1 MHIFTNLQTFVAL
14 KLTQV
19 FLQEQQV
26 DAEVI
31 ITASGRLQIQ
41 HVTESR
47 QQVVWTEELSTLVLT
62 SRLEGSVNHSRYYH

>member
-1 MHIFTNLQTFVAL
+1 MHTCTNLQTFVAL

-31 ITASGRLQIQ
+31 IALGRRLQIQ
-41 HVTESR
+41 NVSESR
-47 QQVVWTEELSTLVLT
+47 QEVVWTEELSTLVLT
-62 SRLEGSVNHSRYYH
+62 SRLEGSVHHSWY